1 MASTDFGKFVTSH
14 GRHRAE
20 QREARLL
27 FCIVYPFCLA
37 ATLAERATAL
47 AAGRTGDHARQ
58 SAFRE
63 AKAAAATCV
72 GFAFR

>member
-1 MASTDFGKFVTSH
+1 MASTDVGKFMTS
-14 GRHRAE
+14 HRAE

-37 ATLAERATAL
+37 ATLAERAIRRPS
-47 AAGRTGDHARQ
+47 GHPRQ
-58 SAFRE
+58 SAFGE
-63 AKAAAATCV
+63 ARAAASTCV